1 METIEQKP
9 KSNIAIYIIIIIL
22 IIAIIAVYFIFFAP
36 EKLATSESAITPVP
50 VVNTA
55 TEEVGSTATTK
66 TTMPASVTSRATST
80 DITGGL
86 SSLKLTPED
95 ILNNPIFQSL
105 HSYAEP
111 VEVPSLGR
119 PNPFI
124 PY

>member
-9 KSNIAIYIIIIIL
+9 KSNIIFYIIIIIL
-22 IIAIIAVYFIFFAP
+22 IAAILMVYFVFFAS
-36 EKLATSESAITPVP
+36 EKITKKQNTVTTVNVATQETGALTSQK
-50 VVNTA
+50 
-55 TEEVGSTATTK
+55 STFNIK
-66 TTMPASVTSRATST
+66 TGTST
-80 DITGGL
+80 TDVTGGL
-86 SSLKLTPED
+86 SNLKLVPED

-111 VEVPSLGR
+111 VELPTLGR